1 VWPAERRS
9 ARLTLAFLK
18 ASVDPPARALEFR
31 RVEAGGFLLFV
42 HPALTTLPDELLI
55 VLRGRRHPRLEAYG
69 DGLAYLVPLSGAGG
83 TRGTAVQRPIRR
95 GPVLPPG
102 GRVHGPARAP
112 GPGAGAGAGAGGQA
126 NRQPPRDAPTADQP
140 RVPIPNENRLVVTA
154 WQAGVM
160 TTEGPRVRVA
170 LRRIGA
176 RQELRLAAA
185 LSRADRPMAAGW
197 WSLLAIRGVL
207 PACFSIATGVLV
219 GAIQHQASLA
229 VPLVVVGV
237 LFIALQVLGPLHTA
251 LSANLGDRTSAWL
264 YDELTGACVSVPG
277 IGHLEDPELAA
288 DLQVARD
295 FDRGMTGPPL
305 SASMDFIAGGLVDM
319 VAGLA
324 QACVLFG
331 FAWWAPPLLAGA
343 WLGTHWLL
351 RESGVW
357 KDRNTEEVRQAQRD
371 ADYAYRLAVDPPA
384 AKELRIFGLPDW
396 VLERFLVS
404 RRRLHRLQYEAT
416 RMRERSVLASLALVL
431 AANLLVLWALAS
443 AALDHRL
450 ALGALI
456 AYASAAIGTSMIAF
470 GGLNW
475 ALDSAAAPVAA
486 VARLKAAMARAGPI
500 RPGTRPAGGRPA
512 HHIIFRNVTFAYP
525 AAPAH
530 PVLDGLDLEI
540 PAGTSLAIVGQNGAG
555 KTTLAKLLC
564 RLYDPQAGAIEVDGV
579 DLKDLDTESW
589 RRRITAVFQDFVRF
603 ELTLRENVAPRE
615 TSAEDGAVSGVPAL
629 DDTVTA
635 ALAEA
640 GAHGLAGL
648 DTVLAKG
655 YSGGTDLS
663 GGQWQRV
670 ALARALSAVRLGAGL
685 VLLDEP
691 TAQLDV
697 RGEAEIF
704 ERVLAATR
712 SCTTILI
719 SHRFSTVRHVDR
731 IAVVEHGTVVEFGSH
746 EELMEL
752 RGRYWTMF
760 SLQAKRFAEGT
771 PEEGEEEVTFDVLT

>member
-1 VWPAERRS
+1 MTAERPS
-9 ARLTLAFLK
+9 ARSL
-18 ASVDPPARALEFR
+18 VRRAR
-31 RVEAGGFLLFV
+31 
-42 HPALTTLPDELLI
+42 
-55 VLRGRRHPRLEAYG
+55 
-69 DGLAYLVPLSGAGG
+69 
-83 TRGTAVQRPIRR
+83 
-95 GPVLPPG
+95 
-102 GRVHGPARAP
+102 
-112 GPGAGAGAGAGGQA
+112 
-126 NRQPPRDAPTADQP
+126 
-140 RVPIPNENRLVVTA
+140 
-154 WQAGVM
+154 
-160 TTEGPRVRVA
+160 
-170 LRRIGA
+170 A
-176 RQELRLAAA
+176 RQELQLAAA
-185 LSRADRPMAAGW
+185 LWRADRPMATGW
-197 WSLLAIRGVL
+197 WSLLGVRGLL
-207 PACFSIATGVLV
+207 PAGFSIATGVLV
-219 GAIQHQASLA
+219 GAIQHHASLA
-229 VPLVVVGV
+229 VPLTVAGV
-237 LFIALQVLGPLHTA
+237 LFVGLQVLGPLHTA
-251 LSANLGDRTSAWL
+251 LSANLGDRTAAWL
-264 YDELTGACVSVPG
+264 FDELTGACAAVPG

-305 SASMDFIAGGLVDM
+305 SVSMDFIAGGLVDM

-331 FAWWAPPLLAGA
+331 FAWWAPPVLAGA

-351 RESGVW
+351 RESAVW

-384 AKELRIFGLPDW
+384 AKEVRIFGLPDW
-396 VLERFLVS
+396 VLERFLLS

-431 AANLLVLWALAS
+431 AANVLVLWALAA

-450 ALGALI
+450 ALGGLI

-475 ALDSAAAPVAA
+475 ALDGAAAPVAA
-486 VARLKAAMARAGPI
+486 VARLNAAMGRAGTI
-500 RPGTRPAGGRPA
+500 TPGTRPAGGMPA
-512 HHIIFRNVTFAYP
+512 HHVRFRDVTFAYP
-525 AAPAH
+525 AAPAR
-530 PVLDGLDLEI
+530 PVLAGLDLEI
-540 PAGTSLAIVGQNGAG
+540 PAGSSLAIVGQNGAG

-564 RLYDPQAGAIEVDGV
+564 RLYDPQSGAIEVDGT
-579 DLKDLDTESW
+579 DLRDLDLESW
-589 RRRITAVFQDFVRF
+589 RSRITAVFQDFVRF
-603 ELTLRENVAPRE
+603 ELTLRENVLPEE
-615 TSAEDGAVSGVPAL
+615 TSDGTPGDAAALEETVS
-629 DDTVTA
+629 A

-640 GAHGLAGL
+640 GAGTLAGL

-670 ALARALSAVRLGAGL
+670 ALARALAAVRLGAGL

-731 IAVVEHGTVVEFGSH
+731 IAVVEHGAVVELGSH
-746 EELMEL
+746 DELMAL

-760 SLQAKRFAEGT
+760 SLQAQRFAEGT

>member
-1 VWPAERRS
+1 MAGEGRS
-9 ARLTLAFLK
+9 AKSVLDRL
-18 ASVDPPARALEFR
+18 R
-31 RVEAGGFLLFV
+31 
-42 HPALTTLPDELLI
+42 
-55 VLRGRRHPRLEAYG
+55 
-69 DGLAYLVPLSGAGG
+69 
-83 TRGTAVQRPIRR
+83 
-95 GPVLPPG
+95 
-102 GRVHGPARAP
+102 
-112 GPGAGAGAGAGGQA
+112 
-126 NRQPPRDAPTADQP
+126 
-140 RVPIPNENRLVVTA
+140 
-154 WQAGVM
+154 
-160 TTEGPRVRVA
+160 
-170 LRRIGA
+170 A
-176 RQELRLAAA
+176 RQELQLAAA
-185 LSRADRPMAAGW
+185 LSRADQPMAAGW
-197 WSLLAIRGVL
+197 WSLLALRGLL
-207 PACFSIATGVLV
+207 PAAFSIATGVLV
-219 GAIQHQASLA
+219 GAIQHRYSLA
-229 VPLVVVGV
+229 VPLIAVGI
-237 LFIALQVLGPLHTA
+237 LFTLLQVLGPLHTA
-251 LSANLGDRTSAWL
+251 LSANLGDRTAAWL
-264 YDELTGACVSVPG
+264 YDELTEACMAVPG
-277 IGHLEDPELAA
+277 IGHLEDPDLAG

-295 FDRGMTGPPL
+295 FDRGMLGPPL
-305 SASMDFIAGGLVDM
+305 SVSMDFIAGGLVNM

-331 FAWWAPPLLAGA
+331 FAWWAPPVLAGA

-384 AKELRIFGLPDW
+384 AKELRIFGMPEW
-396 VLERFLVS
+396 VLDRFLAS

-431 AANLLVLWALAS
+431 AANVLVLWMLAS

-450 ALGALI
+450 ALGGLI
-456 AYASAAIGTSMIAF
+456 VYASAAVGTAMIAF

-475 ALDSAAAPVAA
+475 ALDGAAAPVAA
-486 VARLKAAMARAGPI
+486 VARLKTAMGRAGTI
-500 RPGTRPAGGRPA
+500 TSGTRPADGMPA
-512 HHIIFRNVTFAYP
+512 HQVRFRDVTFAYP
-525 AAPAH
+525 AAPGR
-530 PVLDGLDLEI
+530 PVLNGLDLEI

-564 RLYDPQAGAIEVDGV
+564 RLYDPQSGAIEVDGT
-579 DLKDLDTESW
+579 DLRDLDLDAW
-589 RRRITAVFQDFVRF
+589 RRRVTAVFQDFVRF

-615 TSAEDGAVSGVPAL
+615 TSGALNGAAARDGTGDATAGPAAL
-629 DDTVTA
+629 DDAVSA

-640 GAHGLAGL
+640 GAAALTGL

-655 YSGGTDLS
+655 YSGGTELS

-670 ALARALSAVRLGAGL
+670 ALARALSAVRFGAGL

-704 ERVLAATR
+704 ERILAATR

-731 IAVVEHGTVVEFGSH
+731 IAVVENGAVAEFGSH
-746 EELMEL
+746 DELMEL

-760 SLQAKRFAEGT
+760 SLQAQRFATGT
-771 PEEGEEEVTFDVLT
+771 PEEGEEEVTFDVLS